1 MVAGMPVAVVTGANR
16 GVGFEISRQLA
27 ERGFAVVL
35 GARDEVKGEPAAQQL
50 GDAVAARRLDVAD
63 QASVDAAAAWVAER
77 YGRCDALV
85 NNAAIDYD
93 TDARAS
99 SADLG
104 RIHQAMETNLFG
116 AWRTCLAL
124 LPLLRESSH
133 GRIVNVSSRAASLAT
148 MGGGEPGYHVTKAA
162 LNALTRTLADELRGE
177 GVLVN
182 AISPGWT
189 ATDMGGSGGRPIA
202 EGAASIIWGITLP
215 DNGPTGGFFQDGK
228 PLPW

>member
-1 MVAGMPVAVVTGANR
+1 
-16 GVGFEISRQLA
+16 
-27 ERGFAVVL
+27 VL
-35 GARDEVKGEPAAQQL
+35 GARDEVKSKQAAQQL
-50 GDAVAARRLDVAD
+50 GDAVTSRRLDVAD

-77 YGRCDALV
+77 HGRCDALV

-93 TDARAS
+93 IDARAS
-99 SADLG
+99 SGDLG
-104 RIHQAMETNLFG
+104 RIEQAMETNLFG

-124 LPLLRESSH
+124 LPLLRQSSH

-148 MGGGEPGYHVTKAA
+148 MGAGQPGYHVTKAA
-162 LNALTRTLADELRGE
+162 LNAFTRTLADELRPE

-202 EGAASIIWGITLP
+202 EGAASIVWGVTLS
-215 DNGPTGGFFQDGK
+215 DNGPTGGFFQDGES
-228 PLPW
+228 LPW